1 MLFINN
7 DSLIVDAFESHFNTS
22 KIDKSIAFLKLNRN
36 TNIKNVLKTI
46 NLFRQQKR
54 VSIEEYVIQ

>member
-7 DSLIVDAFESHFNTS
+7 DSLIVDAFESRFNTS